1 VPLLLLLAALA
12 VLAAIAVVAAGA
24 GGSMGTSTRDRSP
37 RGEMPVDDVDRAA
50 IEGLRFSLAFR
61 GYRMD
66 EVDEVLGRLTD
77 ELEIR
82 DRRIAELEGE
92 QPVRNDAAFGAEPAA
107 RREQP
112 VRTDPVFGPEPAAR
126 GEQPHPPAVEGR
138 PATDAPNEA

>member
-24 GGSMGTSTRDRSP
+24 GGSMGASTRDRSP
-37 RGEMPVDDVDRAA
+37 RSELPVDDVDRAA

-66 EVDEVLGRLTD
+66 EVDEALGRLGD

-92 QPVRNDAAFGAEPAA
+92 QPGRGDAVPGAESGPAEEPGRTGAAFG
-107 RREQP
+107 
-112 VRTDPVFGPEPAAR
+112 VEPAAR
-126 GEQPHPPAVEGR
+126 GEQPHPPAAEGR
-138 PATDAPNEA
+138 PATEAPNEA

>member
-37 RGEMPVDDVDRAA
+37 RSELPVDDVDRTA

-66 EVDEVLGRLTD
+66 EVDEVLGRLAD

-82 DRRIAELEGE
+82 DRRIAELEGA
-92 QPVRNDAAFGAEPAA
+92 QPD
-107 RREQP
+107 
-112 VRTDPVFGPEPAAR
+112 
-126 GEQPHPPAVEGR
+126 EGR

>member
-1 VPLLLLLAALA
+1 MPLLLLLAALA

-37 RGEMPVDDVDRAA
+37 QGELPADDVDRAA

-66 EVDEVLGRLTD
+66 EVDEALGRLTD

-82 DRRIAELEGE
+82 DHRIAELEGAQPIRIDPALREETGHGE
-92 QPVRNDAAFGAEPAA
+92 QPGRVDATTGGEGL
-107 RREQP
+107 
-112 VRTDPVFGPEPAAR
+112 VR
-126 GEQPHPPAVEGR
+126 GEQPHPPVVEGR

>member
-1 VPLLLLLAALA
+1 VPLLLLLAVIA
-12 VLAAIAVVAAGA
+12 VLAGIAVVAAGG

-37 RGEMPVDDVDRAA
+37 RSELPVDDVDREA

-66 EVDEVLGRLTD
+66 EVDEALGRLTD

-92 QPVRNDAAFGAEPAA
+92 QPGGTDAALTAEP
-107 RREQP
+107 
-112 VRTDPVFGPEPAAR
+112 TDR
-126 GEQPHPPAVEGR
+126 GEQPHRPWAEGR

>member
-12 VLAAIAVVAAGA
+12 VLAAIAVVAAGT

-37 RGEMPVDDVDRAA
+37 RGDLPVDDVDRAA
-50 IEGLRFSLAFR
+50 IERLRFSLAFR

-66 EVDEVLGRLTD
+66 EVDEVLGRLAD

-92 QPVRNDAAFGAEPAA
+92 QPVRTDATP
-107 RREQP
+107 P
-112 VRTDPVFGPEPAAR
+112 
-126 GEQPHPPAVEGR
+126 GESGSDERAHPPAVERR

>member
-37 RGEMPVDDVDRAA
+37 RGELPVDDVDRAA
-50 IEGLRFSLAFR
+50 IERLRFSLAFR

-77 ELEIR
+77 ELEVR
-82 DRRIAELEGE
+82 DRRIAELEGA
-92 QPVRNDAAFGAEPAA
+92 QPVRIDPALRDETAAG
-107 RREQP
+107 EQP
-112 VRTDPVFGPEPAAR
+112 SRTDAGLGADRVVR
-126 GEQPHPPAVEGR
+126 REQPHPPPADGR
-138 PATDAPNEA
+138 PGTDAPNEA

>member
-1 VPLLLLLAALA
+1 MPLLLLLAALA
-12 VLAAIAVVAAGA
+12 VLAAIAVVAGGA

-37 RGEMPVDDVDRAA
+37 RGELPVDDVDRTA
-50 IEGLRFSLAFR
+50 IEGLRFSLSVR

-77 ELEIR
+77 ELELR
-82 DRRIAELEGE
+82 DRRIAELEAAPPMRIDPALPGETSHGE
-92 QPVRNDAAFGAEPAA
+92 QPRRTDAALGADG
-107 RREQP
+107 
-112 VRTDPVFGPEPAAR
+112 VVR